1 MGRLVLT
8 FVEEGTLELNHKS
21 IKRAES
27 MKDLEI
33 VFIDIFWWK
42 MLLMRQLC
50 FYSVLGRTDII
61 TLSLILDNFLNYRV
75 VWGRGGGGRAGYQE
89 TKR

>member
-1 MGRLVLT
+1 
-8 FVEEGTLELNHKS
+8 
-21 IKRAES
+21 

-61 TLSLILDNFLNYRV
+61 TLSLILISCFWSTLSLVSCSCNGTQL
-75 VWGRGGGGRAGYQE
+75 GE
-89 TKR
+89 TV